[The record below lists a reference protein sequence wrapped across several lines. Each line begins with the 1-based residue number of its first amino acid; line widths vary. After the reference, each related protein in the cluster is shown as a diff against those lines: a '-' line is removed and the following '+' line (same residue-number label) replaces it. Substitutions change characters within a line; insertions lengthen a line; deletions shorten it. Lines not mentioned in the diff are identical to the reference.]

1 MLYGEF
7 RHQVDAKN
15 RIRIPF
21 RFKKELGSSY
31 VLCKMAGDVIG
42 VYEASVGE
50 KKFSFLSEVSPFDK
64 EAKKAILNFMSGFFY
79 VEDDGHGRVSL
90 PDSLVKYAKIDKD
103 VVSIGMGD
111 HIELM
116 SAATFESASD
126 DSNADEYLDTLNKL
140 YQQHKAER

>member
-31 VLCKMAGDVIG
+31 MLCKMADNVIG
-42 VYEASVGE
+42 IYEASVGE
-50 KKFSFLSEVSPFDK
+50 KKFSFLSEVSPFNK

-79 VEDDGHGRVSL
+79 VEDDGHGRVSI
-90 PDSLVKYAKIDKD
+90 PDSLVKYAKLDKD

-116 SAATFESASD
+116 NASTFDAASD
-126 DSNADEYLDTLNKL
+126 DSNSEEYLEILDKL
-140 YQQHKAER
+140 FQQHKAGL